1 MIDLSVTASNILIID
16 DEEPNIRLLEFML
29 QSAGYK
35 NVRGV
40 SDPRRAVVACQEHTP
55 DLILLDLHMPHISG
69 LPLMKLLLEEFADHT
84 YFPILVLTADLTPEA
99 KRKAL
104 ATGAKD
110 FLPKPFDAAELLLRI
125 RNLLATRALYKQI
138 QLQNG
143 QLTSRVEE
151 GTRALANA
159 EVEILE
165 RLARA
170 AEYRD
175 DETGQHTQR
184 VGMLAA
190 MIAEA
195 AGQSADEVQ
204 LLRIAAPLHDVGK
217 IGIPDRVLLKPG
229 KLTPEELNIIRSHTA
244 IGGEI
249 LAGSR
254 FPVLQLARQIA
265 VCHHERWDGTGYPQ
279 QISGESIPVAARV
292 TAIADVFDAL
302 THARPYKE
310 AWPLERAI
318 ATIKHESGQ
327 HFDPALV
334 SAFVSVVGANGLQA
348 LVSRLQAEPRPEITV
363 NHGGAGAF
371 TPTTDE
377 MAIR

>member
-1 MIDLSVTASNILIID
+1 MTALPLSRSNILIVD
-16 DEEPNIRLLEFML
+16 DEETNIRLLELML
-29 QSAGYK
+29 GSAGYEDL
-35 NVRGV
+35 RGV
-40 SDPRRAVVACQEHTP
+40 SDPRCVLPACRERTP
-55 DLILLDLHMPHISG
+55 DLILLDLQMPHIDG
-69 LPLMKLLLEEFADHT
+69 LQLMKLIFEELSGET
-84 YFPILVLTADLTPEA
+84 YLPILVLTADLTPEA

-104 ATGAKD
+104 ASGAKD

-125 RNLLATRALYKQI
+125 NNLLSTRALYKQV
-138 QLQNG
+138 QVHNNG
-143 QLTSRVEE
+143 LESRVEE
-151 GTRALANA
+151 RTRALAEA
-159 EVEILE
+159 EIEILE

-190 MIAEA
+190 MVAEV
-195 AGQSADEVQ
+195 AGQSAQQVEF
-204 LLRIAAPLHDVGK
+204 LRLAAPLHDVGK

-229 KLTPEELNIIRSHTA
+229 KLTPEEFAIMKSHTT

-265 VCHHERWDGTGYPQ
+265 ICHHERWDGTGYPQ
-279 QISGESIPVAARV
+279 AISGESIPIAARI

-310 AWPLERAI
+310 AWTVQRAI
-318 ATIKHESGQ
+318 ATIKQESGR
-327 HFDPALV
+327 HFDPVLA
-334 SAFVSVVGANGLQA
+334 SAFVSVVSADGLQKLA
-348 LVSRLQAEPRPEITV
+348 RRLEEEDSSRVTPRIAACDLVSS
-363 NHGGAGAF
+363 
-371 TPTTDE
+371 
-377 MAIR
+377 